1 MTRDLRLRL
10 KAARSACNALR
21 RRHRPSRRRP
31 EVRFSTKLWPLESED
46 EIVAL
51 LLGMARYPVDTP
63 DRAELI
69 AADMQ
74 TKHAST
80 TINVL
85 VSSIESEAGI
95 SALVDL
101 LDRKRFHEQEKSTPL
116 HLVPQIEFC
125 AVCALQG
132 AEGAPCVPSNRILHA
147 RALGRVPLLQ
157 ALPKLP
163 RQAQPLVC

>member
-1 MTRDLRLRL
+1 MLCAADTAHLAAGLR
-10 KAARSACNALR
+10 
-21 RRHRPSRRRP
+21 
-31 EVRFSTKLWPLESED
+31 RFSTKLWPLESED

-101 LDRKRFHEQEKSTPL
+101 LDRKRFHEHEKSTPL

-132 AEGAPCVPSNRILHA
+132 AEGAPCGQRRARPSDRILHA
-147 RALGRVPLLQ
+147 RAL
-157 ALPKLP
+157 
-163 RQAQPLVC
+163 

>member
-1 MTRDLRLRL
+1 MLCAADTAHLAAGLR
-10 KAARSACNALR
+10 
-21 RRHRPSRRRP
+21 
-31 EVRFSTKLWPLESED
+31 RFSTKLWPLESED

-101 LDRKRFHEQEKSTPL
+101 LDPMRSHEQEKSTPL
-116 HLVPQIEFC
+116 HLVP
-125 AVCALQG
+125 
-132 AEGAPCVPSNRILHA
+132 
-147 RALGRVPLLQ
+147 
-157 ALPKLP
+157 
-163 RQAQPLVC
+163 

>member
-1 MTRDLRLRL
+1 MLCAAAGLR
-10 KAARSACNALR
+10 
-21 RRHRPSRRRP
+21 
-31 EVRFSTKLWPLESED
+31 RFSTKLWPLESED

-101 LDRKRFHEQEKSTPL
+101 LDPMRSHEQEKSTPL
-116 HLVPQIEFC
+116 HLVP
-125 AVCALQG
+125 
-132 AEGAPCVPSNRILHA
+132 
-147 RALGRVPLLQ
+147 
-157 ALPKLP
+157 
-163 RQAQPLVC
+163 

>member
-1 MTRDLRLRL
+1 MLCAADTRRRRLR
-10 KAARSACNALR
+10 
-21 RRHRPSRRRP
+21 
-31 EVRFSTKLWPLESED
+31 RFSTKLWPLESED

-63 DRAELI
+63 DRAEVI

-101 LDRKRFHEQEKSTPL
+101 LDPMRSHEQEKSTPL
-116 HLVPQIEFC
+116 HLVP
-125 AVCALQG
+125 
-132 AEGAPCVPSNRILHA
+132 
-147 RALGRVPLLQ
+147 
-157 ALPKLP
+157 
-163 RQAQPLVC
+163 

>member
-1 MTRDLRLRL
+1 MLCAAAAAHLAAGLR
-10 KAARSACNALR
+10 
-21 RRHRPSRRRP
+21 
-31 EVRFSTKLWPLESED
+31 RFSTKLWPLESED

-63 DRAELI
+63 DRAEL
-69 AADMQ
+69 MQ

-80 TINVL
+80 TINIL

-116 HLVPQIEFC
+116 HLVP
-125 AVCALQG
+125 
-132 AEGAPCVPSNRILHA
+132 
-147 RALGRVPLLQ
+147 
-157 ALPKLP
+157 
-163 RQAQPLVC
+163 

>member
-1 MTRDLRLRL
+1 MLCAADTVHLAAGLR
-10 KAARSACNALR
+10 
-21 RRHRPSRRRP
+21 
-31 EVRFSTKLWPLESED
+31 RFSTKLWPLESED

-51 LLGMARYPVDTP
+51 LLGMARYPVGTP

-101 LDRKRFHEQEKSTPL
+101 LDRKRFHEQEKSTAL

-132 AEGAPCVPSNRILHA
+132 QKVRLVVSVEPVRPTVYCTHGRFHGLLFCKRCPNCRAKHNLSYAEESNSA
-147 RALGRVPLLQ
+147 
-157 ALPKLP
+157 
-163 RQAQPLVC
+163 